1 MSVTGARARTQS
13 RVTVGGLRLGRTA
26 VVMACLLAAVSV
38 SGCRDAREIE
48 SVGFVLGLGID
59 ETADGRVEVWAQV
72 ALPSAKPAEEE
83 KQHSWTETSI
93 GDTVWDALR
102 QLNNRSTKVLFRAHV
117 RALVFGERFARGGV
131 ARALDVL
138 ARDGQFRYK
147 SWVFVTSDPVGD
159 VLGVETKQSSSAA
172 LYLDDL
178 MRNTARSSTAP
189 RSRFLDLLTAIEQ
202 PGDQP
207 LLARVSLAGPADGG
221 GQPEGEESTA
231 EAGRAG
237 RDQGAGGPEGT
248 ESAPD
253 TEPKELRVEGSAALC
268 GDRMAG
274 WLDAEETAMALMA
287 CNRLPAYSFVMPMPG
302 DEGGTIG
309 FEMIRSHA
317 DTLFPKGIHTGHAAG
332 LVTEV
337 VIRITGTVDIRE
349 VLSSERLMSMQSLDR
364 LQAGISRH
372 LEAGIRRLVDAAQN
386 RLGCDVISI
395 GECVRRRVPAKV
407 WEEDVAPT
415 WHDQFRAIA
424 IVPEVHF
431 EVGKRGMTMQSP
443 RPVD

>member
-1 MSVTGARARTQS
+1 MTGMRARTQPS
-13 RVTVGGLRLGRTA
+13 VAPGGLRFGRA
-26 VVMACLLAAVSV
+26 VIVLACLFAAAFL

-59 ETADGRVEVWAQV
+59 ETADGRIEVWAQV

-83 KQHSWTETSI
+83 KQQSWTARSV
-93 GDTVWDALR
+93 GDTVWDAVR
-102 QLNNRSTKVLFRAHV
+102 QLNDRSTKVLFRAHV

-159 VLGVETKQSSSAA
+159 VLGAESNQSSSAA
-172 LYLDDL
+172 FFIDDL

-189 RSRFLDLLTAIEQ
+189 RSRFLELLTSIEQ

-207 LLARVSLAGPADGG
+207 LLARISLATAEDGG
-221 GQPEGEESTA
+221 SQPEGEERIA
-231 EAGRAG
+231 EAGRG
-237 RDQGAGGPEGT
+237 QGAGGPEGPQGAAGT
-248 ESAPD
+248 PE

-268 GDRMAG
+268 GDKMVG
-274 WLDAEETAMALMA
+274 WLDAEETAMALLV
-287 CNRLPAYSFVMPMPG
+287 CNRLPAYSFVMSIPG
-302 DEGGTIG
+302 GEGGTMG

-317 DTLFPKGIHTGHAAG
+317 DTLFPKGIHTRDAARP
-332 LVTEV
+332 VTDV

-349 VLSSERLMSMQSLDR
+349 VLSREQLMSMRSIER
-364 LQAGISRH
+364 LEAEISRH
-372 LEAGIRRLVDAAQN
+372 LETGVSRLVEAAQN
-386 RLGCDVISI
+386 RLGCDIMGI
-395 GECVRRRVPAKV
+395 GECVRRRVPARV

-415 WHDQFRAIA
+415 WHDKFRAIV
-424 IVPEVHF
+424 IVPDVHF